1 MKNSTTLH
9 RVTGIALLGAVLAV
23 PADGALADA
32 VSDFYKGNQV
42 KIIVG
47 GTAGG
52 GYAPYSR
59 MLQRHMGRHIPGNPQ
74 MVTQYMP
81 GAGGLTATNFIANA
95 APKDGTVIGAVQRSV
110 VRLGLFGGKR
120 VAYDPHKLQWL
131 GSLHQD
137 VSVCVAWH
145 SSPIKTMQDALTRES
160 VIGAISPNNDT
171 GQFPLVLNNVIGT
184 KFRIIFGYKGSAGIT
199 LAMERGEVAGRC
211 GWSWESL
218 KSQKGEWVRD
228 KKVNV
233 FVLLSLRKAPD
244 LPGVPLAA
252 EFAKTDEQRK
262 ILEFIFAEQAMGK
275 PFMLAG
281 EVPKD
286 RANALRAAFVETYK
300 DKAALKEMADLGLEV
315 IPMSGEEMDKFVAEQ
330 LAAPAN
336 IVEAAKKA
344 MAVRGEKDG
353 KEKKRKK
360 KSE

>member
-1 MKNSTTLH
+1 MTITIISA
-9 RVTGIALLGAVLAV
+9 RATGLALLGAVLAV
-23 PADGALADA
+23 PAGGALADA

-42 KIIVG
+42 KVIVG

-59 MLQRHMGRHIPGNPQ
+59 MLQRHMGRHIPGKPQ
-74 MVTQYMP
+74 MVIQYMP

-120 VAYDPHKLQWL
+120 VAYDPRKLQWL

-145 SSPIKTMQDALTRES
+145 SSPIKTIQDAFDRES

-171 GQFPLVLNNVIGT
+171 GQFPLVLNNVLGT
-184 KFRIIFGYKGSAGIT
+184 KFKIIFGYKGSSGIT

-233 FVLLSLRKAPD
+233 FVLLSLRKVPD
-244 LPGVPLAA
+244 LPGVPLAT
-252 EFAKTDEQRK
+252 EFAKTEEQRK

-275 PFMLAG
+275 PFMLAA

-286 RANALRAAFVETYK
+286 RARALRAAFVETYK

-315 IPMSGEEMDKFVAEQ
+315 IPMSGEEMDTFIAEQ
-330 LAAPAN
+330 IATPAG
-336 IVEAAKKA
+336 IVNAAKKA
-344 MAVRGEKDG
+344 MAVRGEKGGG

-360 KSE
+360 SE